1 MQKISE
7 FSIFDF
13 KKWVILGE
21 NLKPQN
27 MAFKQKI
34 RSRNVTHTP
43 GTQMWSVPPI
53 NTDKIS

>member
-13 KKWVILGE
+13 KNLDE
-21 NLKPQN
+21 ELKPQD
-27 MAFKQKI
+27 MTFKQTF

-43 GTQMWSVPPI
+43 GMQMWSVPPI
-53 NTDKIS
+53 NKDKIS